1 MGQCIGTAPFHSI
14 RYCILTEELKLK
26 ISLLPDSPGVYM
38 YLNREGTVIYVGK
51 AKKLKRRVSSYFN
64 RVHPVLRTNMLV
76 RNICDMRYIVVNS
89 EEEALD
95 LENSLIKE
103 YQPHYNVLLKDDKSY
118 PWICV
123 TREMYPRVF
132 ITREE
137 HQRGAKYY
145 GPYPKAE
152 VARALIDVIRQLYPL
167 RSCRHPITPDRVAE
181 LKWRLCLQYH
191 IKNCEGCCRGLV
203 SEQRYGQYIS
213 AVRQILNGDTKA
225 VSDYLM
231 AEMQR
236 LASELKFE
244 EAQVL
249 KRKYQLIEN
258 YRARSVIV
266 NPSIHNVDVF
276 AITRDES
283 AAYVNYMHMRNGS
296 VVQSLTLEYKFQAVD
311 TDETDAE
318 LMTEAVREIRTRF
331 QLTYSQ
337 ESVREAIVNVIPDF
351 AVGGIDYFVPQRG
364 DKRKLLAISLKNA
377 EQYRIDK
384 YRRMDKLNPEQRTTR
399 TLTTL
404 QRDFHLDELPRH
416 IECFDNSNISGSNP
430 VAACVVFR
438 NAKPSKKDYRHFN
451 IKTVDG
457 ADDFASMREVLV
469 RRYSRLVAEGQD
481 LPQLVVVDGGKGQ
494 LGAAVEALESIGLHG
509 KIALAGIAK
518 RLDEIYFPGDS
529 VPLYIDKNSESLRVI
544 QRLRDEAHR
553 FCITHHRQQ
562 RSKAQVHSQLDD
574 VPGIGPKSRDALL
587 RRFKSIKRMA
597 EASVAEL
604 AEVVGQKKAEALCD
618 ALKAGNKGQ

>member
-1 MGQCIGTAPFHSI
+1 
-14 RYCILTEELKLK
+14 
-26 ISLLPDSPGVYM
+26 M
-38 YLNREGTVIYVGK
+38 YLNREGAVIYVGK

-132 ITREE
+132 LTREE

-152 VARALIDVIRQLYPL
+152 VARALIDVLRQLYPL
-167 RSCRHPITPDRVAE
+167 RSCRHAITPDRVAD

-203 SEQRYGQYIS
+203 SEERYGQYIS

-283 AAYVNYMHMRNGS
+283 AAYINYMHVRNGAI
-296 VVQSLTLEYKFQAVD
+296 VQSLTLEYKFQAID
-311 TDETDAE
+311 TGETDAE

-331 QLTYSQ
+331 HSTYS
-337 ESVREAIVNVIPDF
+337 EDAVREAIVNVAPDLP
-351 AVGGIDYFVPQRG
+351 VGGIEYFVPQRG

-377 EQYRIDK
+377 EQYRTDK
-384 YRRMDKLNPEQRTTR
+384 YRRMEKLNPEQRTTR

-469 RRYSRLVAEGQD
+469 RRYSRLVAERQD

-562 RSKAQVHSQLDD
+562 RSKSQVRSRLDD

-597 EASVAEL
+597 EASVADL
-604 AEVVGQKKAEALCD
+604 AEVVGQKKAEALSD
-618 ALKAGNKGQ
+618 ALKADSKDQ

>member
-1 MGQCIGTAPFHSI
+1 
-14 RYCILTEELKLK
+14 
-26 ISLLPDSPGVYM
+26 M
-38 YLNREGTVIYVGK
+38 YLNREGAVIYVGK

-132 ITREE
+132 LTREE

-152 VARALIDVIRQLYPL
+152 VARALIDVLRQLYPL
-167 RSCRHPITPDRVAE
+167 RSCRHAITPDRVAE

-203 SEQRYGQYIS
+203 SEERYGQYIS

-283 AAYVNYMHMRNGS
+283 AAYINYMHVRNGS
-296 VVQSLTLEYKFQAVD
+296 IVQSLTLEYKFQAID
-311 TDETDAE
+311 TGETDAE

-331 QLTYSQ
+331 HSTYS
-337 ESVREAIVNVIPDF
+337 EDAVREAIVNVAPDLP
-351 AVGGIDYFVPQRG
+351 VGGIEYFVPQRG

-377 EQYRIDK
+377 EQYRTDK
-384 YRRMDKLNPEQRTTR
+384 YRRMEKLNPEQRTTR

-494 LGAAVEALESIGLHG
+494 LGAAVEALGSIGLHG

-562 RSKAQVHSQLDD
+562 RSKSQVRSRLDD

-597 EASVAEL
+597 EASVADL
-604 AEVVGQKKAEALCD
+604 AEVVGQKKAEALSD
-618 ALKAGNKGQ
+618 ALKADSKDQ